1 MTNIHNLTNSFATM
15 QVDQGRE
22 KSLSG
27 NSPTKEAA
35 QEFSAYVVSH
45 LLKEASPP
53 VNNHMLN
60 ENSTTQEIFEGLLT
74 NEYAKVAAK
83 QDSLGITKIV
93 ESSLLQVQ
101 EQSLGE

>member
-15 QVDQGRE
+15 QLDQGRG
-22 KSLSG
+22 KNLTG
-27 NSPTKEAA
+27 NSLTKEAA

-53 VNNHMLN
+53 INNHMLN